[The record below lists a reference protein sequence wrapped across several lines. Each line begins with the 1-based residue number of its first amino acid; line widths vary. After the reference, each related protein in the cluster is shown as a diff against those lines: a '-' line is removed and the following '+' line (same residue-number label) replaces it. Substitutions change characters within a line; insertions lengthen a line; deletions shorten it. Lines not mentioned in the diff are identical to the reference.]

1 MEKLLNKKIDNLSYE
16 EAFERLQEI
25 INLLEQGNVSLDDS
39 IKYYEQGMP
48 LRKIQETL
56 LEEINYNV
64 SHSKINRWAKK
75 EGWQRPKE

>member
-39 IKYYEQGMP
+39 IKYYEQGIF
-48 LRKIQETL
+48 LKNYCEEKLKKAELKIKSVLNET
-56 LEEINYNV
+56 NNTD
-64 SHSKINRWAKK
+64 K
-75 EGWQRPKE
+75 